1 MDIEEENTKYAEE
14 ERLSRFN
21 WVLSAEDFD
30 NFVSDLREAEKTYA
44 DLPRESLE
52 GAVDFFSEPI
62 PTFKGWDS
70 LD

>member
-14 ERLSRFN
+14 ERLPSFN
-21 WVLSAEDFD
+21 WVLSAEDYD
-30 NFVSDLREAEKTYA
+30 NFVRELHEAEKTYA

-52 GAVDFFSEPI
+52 GGVNLFSEPI

-70 LD
+70 L